1 MALGDITLCL
11 IPTTLQQDKVELD
24 MLRQKCDAW
33 REEAEKLAPLRGE
46 VGRLHTHA
54 SALQEEIKFLKADNE
69 QLGKQLQSVTE
80 ERDRIQTETYRKAP
94 PDYDNLR
101 DRLTELQQVCV
112 QLESE
117 LIPLREERTVVLM
130 ENARLREGAQ
140 LRELEKELSE
150 VKDQNA
156 ALQSQLQEYVGVIS
170 DQSEVGTQHAY
181 VPTTLCTL
189 MCCHSTYTT
198 PLPSFPSPFN

>member
-1 MALGDITLCL
+1 L
-11 IPTTLQQDKVELD
+11 IPAYRFLLESL
-24 MLRQKCDAW
+24 
-33 REEAEKLAPLRGE
+33 EAE
-46 VGRLHTHA
+46 
-54 SALQEEIKFLKADNE
+54 I
-69 QLGKQLQSVTE
+69 
-80 ERDRIQTETYRKAP
+80 
-94 PDYDNLR
+94 
-101 DRLTELQQVCV
+101 
-112 QLESE
+112 SE

-140 LRELEKELSE
+140 LKELEKELSE

-170 DQSEVGTQHAY
+170 DQSKVGTQHAY

-198 PLPSFPSPFN
+198 PLPSFPSPFNSALCVSPPISMPFHPKT